1 MYNVLNVTAIRCICG
16 GKILCVLSVEG
27 KCVCVDGFGGS
38 DCSFDTR
45 NPPTVTSL
53 SDDGVCDKSEK
64 TCEDTTLYGH
74 YFFENM
80 STTCYVTRQEV
91 LITLSIICYGHFFL
105 AIKYFYK

>member
-1 MYNVLNVTAIRCICG
+1 MGKYCVFYLLKVNVS
-16 GKILCVLSVEG
+16 VLMDLEEVIALL
-27 KCVCVDGFGGS
+27 
-38 DCSFDTR
+38 T
-45 NPPTVTSL
+45 PTVTSL